1 MELNYK
7 LENLIKRYK
16 DKVFIKDLT
25 KKKEISYN
33 EFYQN
38 SLYLHNYFKSKKI
51 KEGSRIM
58 IHMNNSLEYLYVLF
72 ACLIGNYVACPVD
85 TEIKKKKLKQLEKIL
100 RPSIKIKKEKD
111 VKFLKFP
118 SIVTEK
124 KVPYILIFSSGT
136 TGEPKGIQISNYS
149 YIKSAISFS
158 KLVNYDEQSNILH
171 ILPMYYNAGILNTF
185 YSCFFAGSQI
195 TLAKKISALNIFFF
209 WDNILKENITSFH
222 LTPEIANALTKLKVS
237 NNLKN
242 KISKIKIISTGSF
255 IHQNIVDE
263 FEKIYGVR
271 ILSCYGTTEIGGPIT
286 IQSWENSFVE
296 GSVGY
301 HSKEI
306 KIKILKKRGIKY
318 VYVKSPYLMDCYINS
333 KGKKIIPK
341 LKNGFFKTGD
351 IGEYKKKEL
360 LILGRRKDVIKKGS
374 EIISLPYIEN
384 VAMKSKI
391 IEDIASV
398 SKYDLAKGS
407 KVFIFVKFKKNKDL
421 TAAINDLNKH
431 FFKNLK
437 KIEIPDKIIP
447 VPLIPKTFNGK
458 PKKQVLEQ
466 TYL

>member
-1 MELNYK
+1 
-7 LENLIKRYK
+7 
-16 DKVFIKDLT
+16 
-25 KKKEISYN
+25 
-33 EFYQN
+33 
-38 SLYLHNYFKSKKI
+38 
-51 KEGSRIM
+51 
-58 IHMNNSLEYLYVLF
+58 
-72 ACLIGNYVACPVD
+72 
-85 TEIKKKKLKQLEKIL
+85 
-100 RPSIKIKKEKD
+100 
-111 VKFLKFP
+111 
-118 SIVTEK
+118 
-124 KVPYILIFSSGT
+124 
-136 TGEPKGIQISNYS
+136 
-149 YIKSAISFS
+149 
-158 KLVNYDEQSNILH
+158 
-171 ILPMYYNAGILNTF
+171 MYYNAGILNTF